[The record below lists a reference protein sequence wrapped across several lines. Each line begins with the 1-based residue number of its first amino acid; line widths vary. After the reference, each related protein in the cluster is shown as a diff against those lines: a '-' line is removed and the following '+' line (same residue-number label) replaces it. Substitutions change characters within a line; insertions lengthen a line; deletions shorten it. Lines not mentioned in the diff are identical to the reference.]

1 NVRLH
6 LHDCV
11 ALGFSVVTVEGR
23 VAGSA
28 SPSSDTRL
36 VLVVEDEESIREV
49 IRDVLEDRGFL
60 VKAAPNGAEA
70 LRMLDTVRPDVVVL
84 DLLMPVMHGWDFM
97 ESYVDKTGGHAI
109 PIVVVSVNP
118 ALPRS
123 FNRFG
128 VRQVVSKPFD
138 VDVLIDAVEQAIPSI
153 AA

>member
-1 NVRLH
+1 VESR
-6 LHDCV
+6 
-11 ALGFSVVTVEGR
+11 VVE
-23 VAGSA
+23 AAAASA
-28 SPSSDTRL
+28 TDTRL
-36 VLVVEDEESIREV
+36 VLIVEDEDSIREV
-49 IRDVLEDRGFL
+49 IRDVLEDRGFR
-60 VKAAPNGAEA
+60 VTAARNGAEA
-70 LRMLDTVRPDVVVL
+70 LRMLDTIRPDVLVL

-97 ESYVDKTGGHAI
+97 ESYVEKTDGRAL

-138 VDVLIDAVEQAIPSI
+138 VDVLIDAVEQAIPSV

>member
-1 NVRLH
+1 
-6 LHDCV
+6 
-11 ALGFSVVTVEGR
+11 VTAEGR
-23 VAGSA
+23 VADA
-28 SPSSDTRL
+28 EPPSSDPRL
-36 VLVVEDEESIREV
+36 VLVVEDEQSIREV
-49 IRDVLEDRGFL
+49 IRDVLEDRGFR
-60 VKAAPNGAEA
+60 VRAAPNGAEA
-70 LRMLDTVRPDVVVL
+70 LRMLDALRPDVLVL

-97 ESYVDKTGGHAI
+97 ESYGEKTGGAPI

-138 VDVLIDAVEQAIPSI
+138 VDVLIDAVEQALQTV

>member
-1 NVRLH
+1 
-6 LHDCV
+6 
-11 ALGFSVVTVEGR
+11 VEGR
-23 VAGSA
+23 VVEAAAASA
-28 SPSSDTRL
+28 TDTRL
-36 VLVVEDEESIREV
+36 VLIVEDEDSIREV
-49 IRDVLEDRGFL
+49 IRDVLEDRGFR
-60 VKAAPNGAEA
+60 VTSARNGAEA
-70 LRMLDTVRPDVVVL
+70 LRLLDTVRPDVLVL

-97 ESYVDKTGGHAI
+97 ESYVDKTDGQAI

-138 VDVLIDAVEQAIPSI
+138 VDVLIDAVEHAIPSV

>member
-1 NVRLH
+1 MEVR
-6 LHDCV
+6 
-11 ALGFSVVTVEGR
+11 VVE
-23 VAGSA
+23 AAAASA
-28 SPSSDTRL
+28 TDTRL
-36 VLVVEDEESIREV
+36 VLIVEDEDSIREV
-49 IRDVLEDRGFL
+49 IRDVLEDRGFR
-60 VKAAPNGAEA
+60 VTSARNGAEA
-70 LRMLDTVRPDVVVL
+70 LRMLDTIRPDVLVL

-97 ESYVDKTGGHAI
+97 ESYVEKTDGHAI

-138 VDVLIDAVEQAIPSI
+138 VDVLIDAVEQAIPSV